1 MTVLRLIVVF
11 TLLVLA
17 SPTLAEDD
25 VAPRILV
32 TFSDPGMSNA
42 ARTGPA
48 RPGYTRRASS
58 YLVSVNVRR
67 AANRVADEFG
77 LELVDEWPIVPLR
90 VHCLVYAV
98 PEDTAVES
106 LLDELR
112 ARPDIESAQRMNR
125 FDVSGSRNRGG
136 ADPFAELQHNLD
148 TLELSQAHRWSRG
161 EGASVA
167 IIDTG
172 ADVEHPDL
180 VTQIRTYHDFVG
192 GKAQEAVAEAHGT
205 AVAGV
210 IGAASQNGIGMT
222 GIAPAADIAVLRA
235 CWYETGRAQAVCNS
249 FTLAKAL
256 THALESNTDVIN
268 LSIGGPSDAL
278 LARLVRLAHERGIVV
293 VAAAPA
299 EDYVGFPSDVAG
311 VFVVASSPATDSA
324 SSTTRFF
331 APGNEILVPVPGGG
345 FDYASGSSLSAAHVS
360 GVIALLIAKRPRLDS
375 MEVSRLLAASRMHTG
390 ASVNACRAL
399 AQMLGHTGCRGMA
412 AASNRN

>member
-1 MTVLRLIVVF
+1 MTVQRLIVVF
-11 TLLVLA
+11 VLLALA

-48 RPGYTRRASS
+48 RPGYARRSSS

-67 AANRVADEFG
+67 AANRVAEEFG
-77 LELVDEWPIVPLR
+77 LELVDEWPIVPLQ

-98 PEDTAVES
+98 PEDRALDS
-106 LLDELR
+106 LLEELR
-112 ARPDIESAQRMNR
+112 ARPGVDSAQRMNR
-125 FDVSGSRNRGG
+125 FDVSGSRISG

-148 TLELSQAHRWSRG
+148 TLELPQAHRWSRG
-161 EGASVA
+161 EGASIA

-180 VTQIRTYHDFVG
+180 VTQIRAYHDFVDD
-192 GKAQEAVAEAHGT
+192 KAQKAVAEAHGT

-222 GIAPAADIAVLRA
+222 GIAPAADISVLRA
-235 CWYETGRAQAVCNS
+235 CWHETGRARAVCNS

-256 THALESNTDVIN
+256 THALESNADIIN

-278 LARLVRLAHERGIVV
+278 LARLVRLAYARGAVV
-293 VAAAPA
+293 VAAAPF
-299 EDYVGFPSDVAG
+299 EEFVGFPSDVPG
-311 VFVVASSPATDSA
+311 VFVVASLPSTHAASSPA
-324 SSTTRFF
+324 RFL

-360 GVIALLIAKRPRLDS
+360 GVIALLIAKRPRLES
-375 MEVSRLLAASRMHTG
+375 MEVSRLLVASRAHDG

-399 AQMLGHTGCRGMA
+399 AQLLGHTGCRGMA
-412 AASNRN
+412 AASTLN